1 MKDSFCLLKVSFGVW
16 RSNRRI
22 NCIHLF
28 FFLLLMGL
36 KHLVFRVAKF
46 QFADGALGLESMEQ
60 VTQSTIFAKISF

>member
-1 MKDSFCLLKVSFGVW
+1 MEYGEVIEESIVF
-16 RSNRRI
+16 I
-22 NCIHLF
+22 YF

-36 KHLVFRVAKF
+36 KHLVYRVVKF